1 MGVMAS
7 LAGLVREH
15 TTLDR
20 EQVSHLNRLT
30 SEWGLL
36 ADLSFSD
43 LLLYAPTR
51 DDRWLIIGQIRPAT
65 GQTVYRTDWVGTF
78 ANATEQ
84 AILATVL
91 ATGEITEGDV
101 AVEEQ
106 EDLAR
111 MLAIPVRCGGVTIA
125 VMTREWVERSG
136 RVQGELERQYVA
148 QFDRFAAMIAD
159 GSFPYAGSVGDS
171 TAAPRVGD
179 GVLVVDA
186 EARVRYLSPN
196 ATSAMHRVGIHAN
209 AIGVRL
215 DELGFYGD
223 VVRRAFDSRLPVVEE
238 FEQPPDVVL
247 LCRCMPI
254 LADGEVSGGML
265 LVRDVTDVRQRDRL
279 LLSKDATIREI
290 HHRVKNNLQTISSL
304 LRLQARRLQNPEAV
318 AAVAESVRRIRT
330 IALVHESLSREPG
343 DDVNFI
349 EIVRPL
355 LRLAEESLQ
364 SPDRPVEFTLA
375 GHGGR
380 IPASVATPLSV
391 VLTELMQNAVDHGF
405 PEGSGG
411 GRVVVSLTNDGEELS
426 VEVVDDGLGLDPS
439 FKIESATGLGL
450 SIVRTLVTTE
460 LNGSITMRPA
470 KPVDLESAGLE
481 AHGGDR
487 QGTVV
492 QLVVPLGS

>member
-1 MGVMAS
+1 MAS

-43 LLLYAPTR
+43 LLLYAPTK
-51 DDRWLIIGQIRPAT
+51 DDRWLIIGQVRPAT

-84 AILATVL
+84 SILASVL

-101 AVEEQ
+101 TVEEQ
-106 EDLAR
+106 SDPAR
-111 MLAIPVRCGGVTIA
+111 MLAVPVRCRESTIA

-136 RVQGELERQYVA
+136 RVPGELEREYVS
-148 QFDRFAAMIAD
+148 QFNRFAAMIAD
-159 GSFPYAGSVGDS
+159 GSFPYHGPVGDS

-209 AIGVRL
+209 AVGMRL

-223 VVRRAFDSRLPVVEE
+223 VVRRAFDTRLPVVEE
-238 FEQPPDVVL
+238 FEQSPEVVL

-254 LADGEVSGGML
+254 LADGRVTGGML
-265 LVRDVTDVRQRDRL
+265 LVRDITDVRQRDRL

-304 LRLQARRLQNPEAV
+304 LRLQARRLTNPEAV

-343 DDVNFI
+343 DDVTFI

-375 GHGGR
+375 GDGGR
-380 IPASVATPLSV
+380 IPARVATPLSV

-411 GRVVVSLTNDGEELS
+411 GRVVVSLTNDGEELNI
-426 VEVVDDGLGLDPS
+426 EVVDDGQGLDPS

-460 LNGSITMRPA
+460 LNGSIAMRPA

-481 AHGGDR
+481 PHGGDR

-492 QLVVPLGS
+492 QLVVPLSGV